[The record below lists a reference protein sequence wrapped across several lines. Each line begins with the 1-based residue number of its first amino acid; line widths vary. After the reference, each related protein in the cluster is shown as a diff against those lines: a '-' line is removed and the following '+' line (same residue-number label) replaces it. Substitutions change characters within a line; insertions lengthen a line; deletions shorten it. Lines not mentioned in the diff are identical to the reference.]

1 MSLKK
6 YSKNSKLRKMLTCR
20 VVIARQVDLTFA
32 GQKLPQ
38 FVFGAEDL
46 LDSVGVRV
54 RGPHVLLIVDP
65 VYNIGS

>member
-1 MSLKK
+1 
-6 YSKNSKLRKMLTCR
+6 MLTCR

-38 FVFGAEDL
+38 FVFGAKDL

-65 VYNIGS
+65 VYNIAS